1 MGDQHET
8 AIINDNGSS
17 TSSQTSSTNGDYEM
31 ITNPMEQLIGQ
42 PIQIVKVTDER
53 KFELDVDAL
62 GSILLRDS
70 IRDTPVVVVSIAG
83 DFRKGKSFMLNHF
96 LGYLQANSTNHNN
109 NSNNNNGQNDGSSS
123 LSPSNDDWLADPTAP
138 LKGFSWR
145 GGCQR
150 DTTGILMWSEPF
162 LVRTSDDKEVAV
174 ILMDTQGAFDSE
186 YTVKDSATVFA
197 LSTMTSSIQV
207 FNIMH
212 NLQEDNLQVLEIFLE
227 YGRLALESVHEKPFQ
242 KLVFLIRDWSY
253 PYEHP
258 YGFDGGHR
266 LLEKKLELKET
277 MPEQLQR
284 VRRKIRECFKEIGCF
299 LMPHPGARVAT
310 AQNFDGRLGDYDQDF
325 AHHLRQFVPNLLAPS
340 RIIPKEI
347 GGRPITGRQLL
358 EYFKVYINVFAGDT
372 MPEPKTMLEA
382 TAEANNLNA
391 VAVVKDMYTNEMEAI
406 CGGNQPY
413 INPTTLEQRHADL
426 LIKCMDEFDT
436 IPKMGGAEYS
446 VSYRE
451 RLEEELGQAFEH
463 FAIQNKSKNVFGLF
477 GTPLILLMA
486 CFICF
491 MTARIIEVFGIQKV
505 ANIFVSIGTI
515 DLAIFIAYV
524 FGRYSG
530 NYPSFVSIIDHFSE
544 ELWLFLLD
552 KLQTFIQSHTAS
564 SITQA
569 TGLNVTSTT
578 SAAVNMTRSFST
590 NQTNTTS
597 SSGWAGGTG
606 SGGGGGGGSHQLQ
619 TELHKRKTRKD

>member
-1 MGDQHET
+1 MADHDNEV
-8 AIINDNGSS
+8 IINDNGSS
-17 TSSQTSSTNGDYEM
+17 TSSSNGDYEL
-31 ITNPMEQLIGQ
+31 ITNPMEQLTIGQ
-42 PIQIVKVTDER
+42 PVQIVKVTDNR

-62 GSILLRDS
+62 ESILLRES
-70 IRDTPVVVVSIAG
+70 IRDKPVAVVSIAG

-96 LGYLQANSTNHNN
+96 LGYLQATSTNN
-109 NSNNNNGQNDGSSS
+109 NSNNHNNNQNDVSSS
-123 LSPSNDDWLADPTAP
+123 PSSTSDGWLSDPKAP

-162 LVRTSDDKEVAV
+162 IVRTEDNKEVAV

-186 YTVKDSATVFA
+186 YTIKDSATVFA

-266 LLEKKLELKET
+266 LLEKKLELKDT

-299 LMPHPGARVAT
+299 LMPHPGSNVAT
-310 AQNFDGRLGDYDQDF
+310 AQNFDGRLDDYHPDF
-325 AHHLRQFVPNLLAPS
+325 ANHLRQFVPSLLS
-340 RIIPKEI
+340 QNKIIPKEI

-391 VAVVKDMYTNEMEAI
+391 VAVVKDIYTNEMESI

-426 LIKCMDEFDT
+426 LFKCMEEFDA

-451 RLEEELGQAFEH
+451 RLEEELIQAFEH

-477 GTPLILLMA
+477 GTPLILLVA

-491 MTARIIEVFGIQKV
+491 MTARIIEVFGVQKI
-505 ANIFVSIGTI
+505 ANIFVSIGTM
-515 DLAIFIAYV
+515 DLAIFIVYV

-530 NYPSFVSIIDHFSE
+530 NYPSLVTIIDQFSE
-544 ELWLFLLD
+544 QLWLFLLD
-552 KLQTFIQSHTAS
+552 NLQSFIQSHTAS
-564 SITQA
+564 TITQA
-569 TGLNVTSTT
+569 TGLNVTS
-578 SAAVNMTRSFST
+578 SAAGNMTRNFST
-590 NQTNTTS
+590 NQTNITNTTS
-597 SSGWAGGTG
+597 PISGRSGAGSS
-606 SGGGGGGGSHQLQ
+606 SHQLQ
-619 TELHKRKTRKD
+619 SELHKRKTRKD